1 MSNVLAEDDDVND
14 DDDDIIIIDDSTDND
29 DGDARL
35 GKTDDGNSDEREAI
49 RERRRLEKQDRKA
62 RRGKAIDRDKL
73 ELDFLRNRNDDLERR
88 VSSQEQRTFQG
99 DLNNLDQEIT
109 KTSQEVD
116 KAEWVIA
123 KAIESGNGEHVTQAM
138 RFRDQAIAKFNHLSQ
153 VKQQAQAPVRQ
164 THNTVDSVTMSYAKE
179 FLEDNLWYDPQGK
192 DEDSAIVLVIDQ
204 ALSRD
209 GFDPKTED
217 YWDELRDR
225 VAKRLP
231 EHFEKKSRVARG
243 GPNVGSSR
251 EHIPSSTRKEIYIN
265 PERKQALIDAGVW
278 DDPVLRMKYV
288 KRYAEYDKK
297 NKD

>member
-14 DDDDIIIIDDSTDND
+14 DIIIVDDSTND
-29 DGDARL
+29 DDDDARL

-88 VSSQEQRTFQG
+88 ISSQEQRAHQG
-99 DLNNLDQEIT
+99 DLNNLDQEIA
-109 KTSQEVD
+109 KTSQEAD
-116 KAEWVIA
+116 MAERVIA
-123 KAIESGNGEHVTQAM
+123 KAIESGNGEDVTKAM

-153 VKQQAQAPVRQ
+153 VKQQAQAPVQQQR
-164 THNTVDSVTMSYAKE
+164 NTVDDATMAHARE
-179 FLEDNLWYDPQGK
+179 FLEDNSWYDPKGN
-192 DEDSAIVLVIDQ
+192 DEDSAIVLAIDQ
-204 ALSRD
+204 ALSKD

-225 VAKRLP
+225 VARRLP
-231 EHFEKKSRVARG
+231 EHFEKKGRVARG
-243 GPNVGSSR
+243 GPTVGSSR
-251 EHIPSSTRKEIYIN
+251 EHVPSSTRKEIYIN

-278 DDPVLRMKYV
+278 EDSVLRMKYV
-288 KRYAEYDKK
+288 KRYAEYDRLHK
-297 NKD
+297 N

>member
-1 MSNVLAEDDDVND
+1 MSNVLAEDDDTN
-14 DDDDIIIIDDSTDND
+14 DDDIIIVDDSTND
-29 DGDARL
+29 DDDARL
-35 GKTDDGNSDEREAI
+35 GNTDENSDEREAI

-73 ELDFLRNRNDDLERR
+73 ELDFLRNRNNDLERR
-88 VSSQEQRTFQG
+88 ISSQEQRAHQG
-99 DLNNLDQEIT
+99 DLNNLDQEIA
-109 KTSQEVD
+109 KTSQE
-116 KAEWVIA
+116 AEMADRVIA
-123 KAIESGNGEHVTQAM
+123 KAIESGNGEDVTKAM

-153 VKQQAQAPVRQ
+153 VKQQAQAPVQR
-164 THNTVDSVTMSYAKE
+164 NTVDDATMAHARE
-179 FLEDNLWYDPQGK
+179 FLEDNSWYDPKGN
-192 DEDSAIVLVIDQ
+192 DEDSAIVLAIDQ
-204 ALSRD
+204 ALSKD

-225 VAKRLP
+225 VARRLP
-231 EHFEKKSRVARG
+231 EHFEKKGRIARG
-243 GPNVGSSR
+243 GPTVGSSR
-251 EHIPSSTRKEIYIN
+251 EHVPSSTRKEIYIN

>member
-1 MSNVLAEDDDVND
+1 MSNVLAEDDDIN
-14 DDDDIIIIDDSTDND
+14 DDDIIIVDDSTDND
-29 DGDARL
+29 DGDNDARL
-35 GKTDDGNSDEREAI
+35 GNTDETTSERDAI

-88 VSSQEQRTFQG
+88 VSSQEQRAFQG
-99 DLNNLDQEIT
+99 DLNNLDQELT
-109 KTSQEVD
+109 RTSQE
-116 KAEWVIA
+116 AEMADRVIA
-123 KAIESGNGEHVTQAM
+123 KAIESGNGEDVTKAM
-138 RFRDQAIAKFNHLSQ
+138 RYRDQAIAKYNHLSQ
-153 VKQQAQAPVRQ
+153 VKQQAQAPAQQPR
-164 THNTVDSVTMSYAKE
+164 NTVDSVTMSHANE
-179 FLEDNLWYDPQGK
+179 FMEDHSWYDPTGA
-192 DEDSAIVLVIDQ
+192 DEDSSIVLAIDQ
-204 ALSRD
+204 ALSKD

-225 VAKRLP
+225 VARRLP
-231 EHFEKKSRVARG
+231 EHFGKKNRVARG

-251 EHIPSSTRKEIYIN
+251 EHVPSSTRKEIYIN

-278 DDPVLRMKYV
+278 DDPVLRLKYV

>member
-14 DDDDIIIIDDSTDND
+14 DIIIVDDSTDDD
-29 DGDARL
+29 DGDVRL

-88 VSSQEQRTFQG
+88 ISSQEQRAHQG
-99 DLNNLDQEIT
+99 DLNNLDQEIA
-109 KTSQEVD
+109 KTSQEAD
-116 KAEWVIA
+116 MAERVIA
-123 KAIESGNGEHVTQAM
+123 KAIESGNGEDVTKAM

-153 VKQQAQAPVRQ
+153 VKQQAQAPVQQQR
-164 THNTVDSVTMSYAKE
+164 NTVDDATMAHARE
-179 FLEDNLWYDPQGK
+179 FLEDNSWYDPKGN
-192 DEDSAIVLVIDQ
+192 DEDSAIVLAIDQ
-204 ALSRD
+204 ALSKD

-225 VAKRLP
+225 VARRLP
-231 EHFEKKSRVARG
+231 EHFEKKGRVARG
-243 GPNVGSSR
+243 GPTVGSSR
-251 EHIPSSTRKEIYIN
+251 EHVPSSTRKEIYIN

-278 DDPVLRMKYV
+278 DDPVLRIKYV

>member
-1 MSNVLAEDDDVND
+1 MSNVLAEDDDIN
-14 DDDDIIIIDDSTDND
+14 DDDIIIVDDSTDNAD
-29 DGDARL
+29 DDARL
-35 GKTDDGNSDEREAI
+35 GNTDETTSERDAI

-88 VSSQEQRTFQG
+88 VSSQEQRAFQG
-99 DLNNLDQEIT
+99 DLNNLDQELT
-109 KTSQEVD
+109 RTSQE
-116 KAEWVIA
+116 AEMADRVIA
-123 KAIESGNGEHVTQAM
+123 KAIESGNGEDVTKAM
-138 RFRDQAIAKFNHLSQ
+138 RYRDQAIAKYNHLSQ
-153 VKQQAQAPVRQ
+153 VKQQAQAPAQQPR
-164 THNTVDSVTMSYAKE
+164 NTVDSATMSHANE
-179 FLEDNLWYDPQGK
+179 FMEDHSWYDPTGA
-192 DEDSAIVLVIDQ
+192 DEDSSIVLAIDQ
-204 ALSRD
+204 ALSKD

-231 EHFEKKSRVARG
+231 EHFGKKNRVARG

-251 EHIPSSTRKEIYIN
+251 EHVPSSTRKEIYIN
-265 PERKQALIDAGVW
+265 PERKQALIEAGVW
-278 DDPVLRMKYV
+278 DDPVLRLKYV

>member
-1 MSNVLAEDDDVND
+1 MSNVLAEDDDIN
-14 DDDDIIIIDDSTDND
+14 DDDIIITDDSTDDD

-99 DLNNLDQEIT
+99 DLNNLDHELA
-109 KTSQEVD
+109 KTSQEAD
-116 KAEWVIA
+116 MAERVIA
-123 KAIESGNGEHVTQAM
+123 RAIESGNGEDVTKAM
-138 RFRDQAIAKFNHLSQ
+138 RFRDQAIAKFHHLNQ
-153 VKQQAQAPVRQ
+153 VKQQAQAPAQQ
-164 THNTVDSVTMSYAKE
+164 TRNTVDSVTMSHAKD
-179 FLEDNLWYDPQGK
+179 FLEDNSWYDPKGN
-192 DEDSAIVLVIDQ
+192 DEDSAIVLAIDQ

-231 EHFEKKSRVARG
+231 EHFGKKNRVARG

-251 EHIPSSTRKEIYIN
+251 EHVPSSTRKEIYIN
-265 PERKQALIDAGVW
+265 PERKQALVDAGVW

>member
-1 MSNVLAEDDDVND
+1 MSNVLAEDDDIN
-14 DDDDIIIIDDSTDND
+14 DDDIIIVDDSTDND

-35 GKTDDGNSDEREAI
+35 GNTDDNSDEREAI

-88 VSSQEQRTFQG
+88 ISSQEQRTHQG
-99 DLNNLDQEIT
+99 DLNNLDQEIA
-109 KTSQEVD
+109 KTSQEAD
-116 KAEWVIA
+116 MAERVIA
-123 KAIESGNGEHVTQAM
+123 KAIESGNGEDVTKAM
-138 RFRDQAIAKFNHLSQ
+138 RFRDQAIAKFNHLNQ
-153 VKQQAQAPVRQ
+153 VKQQAQAPIQQPR
-164 THNTVDSVTMSYAKE
+164 NTVDTITMSHAKE
-179 FLEDNLWYDPQGK
+179 FLEDNSWYDPQGK
-192 DEDSAIVLVIDQ
+192 DEDSAIVLAIDQ

-251 EHIPSSTRKEIYIN
+251 EHVPSSTRKEIYIN

-278 DDPVLRMKYV
+278 EDPILRMKYV